1 MLSMNHEIL
10 SAFDIGLDIQ
20 GLFLGI
26 SKAFNKVRHAGL
38 VYKMLQNGTCGD
50 LINALNDS
58 LGNSKIV
65 VLNE

>member
-1 MLSMNHEIL
+1 MLLMNHEIL
-10 SAFDIGLDIQ
+10 SAFDKGLDIR

-26 SKAFNKVRHAGL
+26 SKAFNKVCHAGL
-38 VYKMLQNGTCGD
+38 VYKMLQNGTCGG
-50 LINALNDS
+50 LINVLNDS